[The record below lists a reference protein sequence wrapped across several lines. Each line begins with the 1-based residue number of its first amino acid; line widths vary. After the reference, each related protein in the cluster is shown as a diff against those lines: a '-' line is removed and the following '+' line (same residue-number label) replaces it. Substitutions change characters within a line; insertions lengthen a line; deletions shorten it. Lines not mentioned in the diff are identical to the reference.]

1 MLDALQERGRQLR
14 SLSGQA
20 SGYGKGLGF
29 RYGKELAALH
39 HKMTRVAEQVLEVQE
54 GMECQVCMEIMA
66 STAFIPCGHCF
77 CCKDGCGSKE
87 VSTCPACR
95 CAVTRRTELFGEC
108 LSALP
113 PRFLAVPLRPSPSFL
128 RDVTGFLQMLT
139 DLLWNDGLQDA

>member
-87 VSTCPACR
+87 ASTCPACR
-95 CAVTRRTELFGEC
+95 SAVTARTEVFGEC
-108 LSALP
+108 LSAS
-113 PRFLAVPLRPSPSFL
+113 PLRFSALRLCPSPCFW
-128 RDVTGFLQMLT
+128 RDVIGF
-139 DLLWNDGLQDA
+139 